1 MKNGRTKNDSKG
13 NCAAENEK
21 ANVSKENVSAFC
33 KKPLGKQLRGQF
45 FYKNIPIFC
54 LAVFAALAAGSLNLI
69 LSWIIQQLMD
79 TAAGESGALSFRTLL
94 LISAGFVLLCAGLS
108 LLNYASQPRFL
119 ERAMRQYKDFA
130 FKKLIG
136 KSISSFRDESAAGYL
151 SALTN
156 DAASIETNY
165 LAQMLAMITKAV
177 TFIGALLLMCRYSL
191 LMTAIAAGLTVL
203 PLIASLLTGNRLQA
217 VESRVSERNGEFTA
231 ALSDCLAGFT
241 VVKNFR
247 AEREIFRLFA
257 QSNKALEHEKFTG
270 RRIKTLVGMIGAVT
284 GIFAQ
289 LGVFI
294 AGVYLSMKGG
304 SMTPGAVVLFV
315 NLMNFIISPIAE
327 LPGLLAC
334 RKAALGLVDK
344 LAVAL
349 ERSSSREGSETLNRL
364 EHGIRLENVSFAYEP
379 GKTVLHGIN
388 AEFEAGRAYALVGG
402 SGSGKSTLLNLLMA
416 AETNYSGHI
425 FADGIELSDISTESL
440 YGTMAAIQ
448 QNVFVFNAS
457 IKDNVSMFH
466 DFPKTEMDEAIARAH
481 LGALIRERGE
491 DYLCGENGSGLS
503 GGEKQRISVARSL
516 LKKSSVLLAD
526 EVTAALDA
534 QTAHRVSSDILD
546 LQGIT
551 RIVVTHTLEESLLRR
566 YDKIFV
572 LRGGRIEEAG
582 SFADLMA
589 NKGYFYALFT
599 VAQ

>member
-1 MKNGRTKNDSKG
+1 MKNGRTKNDSSG

-21 ANVSKENVSAFC
+21 ANAAKENMGALC

-79 TAAGESGALSFRTLL
+79 TAAGKSGALSFRTLL

-257 QSNKALEHEKFTG
+257 QSNKALEREKFTG

-344 LAVAL
+344 LAAAL

-364 EHGIRLENVSFAYEP
+364 ENGIRLENVSFAYEP

-425 FADGIELSDISTESL
+425 LADGIELSDISTESL

-457 IKDNVSMFH
+457 IKDNVSMFR
-466 DFPKTEMDEAIARAH
+466 DFPKTELDEAIARAH

>member
-1 MKNGRTKNDSKG
+1 MKNGRTKNDSSG

-21 ANVSKENVSAFC
+21 ANVSKENMGAFC
-33 KKPLGKQLRGQF
+33 KKPLGKQLRAQF

-79 TAAGESGALSFRTLL
+79 TAAGKSGALSFRTLL

-177 TFIGALLLMCRYSL
+177 TFVGALLLMCRYSL

-203 PLIASLLTGNRLQA
+203 PLIASLLTGNRLQT

-241 VVKNFR
+241 VVKNFK

-344 LAVAL
+344 LAAAL

-425 FADGIELSDISTESL
+425 LADGIELSDISTESL

-457 IKDNVSMFH
+457 IKDNISMFR

-503 GGEKQRISVARSL
+503 GGEKQRISIARSL
-516 LKKSSVLLAD
+516 LKKASVLLAD

>member
-1 MKNGRTKNDSKG
+1 MKNGRTKNDSSG

-21 ANVSKENVSAFC
+21 ANVSKEYRGAFC
-33 KKPLGKQLRGQF
+33 KKTLGKQLRAQF

-79 TAAGESGALSFRTLL
+79 TAAGASGALSLRTLL

-270 RRIKTLVGMIGAVT
+270 RRIKMLVGMIGAVT

-344 LAVAL
+344 LAAAL
-349 ERSSSREGSETLNRL
+349 ERSSSREGSETLNKL

-388 AEFEAGRAYALVGG
+388 AEFEAGKAYALVGG

-425 FADGIELSDISTESL
+425 LADGIELSDISTESL

-457 IKDNVSMFH
+457 IKDNVSMFR

-503 GGEKQRISVARSL
+503 GGEKQRISIARSL

>member
-1 MKNGRTKNDSKG
+1 MKNGRTKNDSSG

-54 LAVFAALAAGSLNLI
+54 LAVFAALTAGSLNLI

-79 TAAGESGALSFRTLL
+79 TAAGESEALSFRTLL

-177 TFIGALLLMCRYSL
+177 TFVGALLLMCRYSM

-247 AEREIFRLFA
+247 AEREIFRLFS

-344 LAVAL
+344 LAAAL

-425 FADGIELSDISTESL
+425 LADGIELSDISTESL

-457 IKDNVSMFH
+457 IKDNVSMFR

-503 GGEKQRISVARSL
+503 GGEKQRISIARSL

-582 SFADLMA
+582 SFADLMV

>member
-1 MKNGRTKNDSKG
+1 MKNGRTKNDSRG

-21 ANVSKENVSAFC
+21 ANVSKENMGAFC

-177 TFIGALLLMCRYSL
+177 TFVGALLLMCRYSL
-191 LMTAIAAGLTVL
+191 LMTAIAAGLTGL

-344 LAVAL
+344 LAAAL

-425 FADGIELSDISTESL
+425 LADGIELSDISTESL
-440 YGTMAAIQ
+440 YGTIAAIQ

-457 IKDNVSMFH
+457 IKDNVSMFR

-503 GGEKQRISVARSL
+503 GGEKQRISIARSL

>member
-1 MKNGRTKNDSKG
+1 MKNGRTKNDSSG

-33 KKPLGKQLRGQF
+33 KKPLGKHLRGQF

-79 TAAGESGALSFRTLL
+79 TAAGKSGALSFRTLL

-344 LAVAL
+344 LAAAL

-388 AEFEAGRAYALVGG
+388 AEFEAGKAYALVGG

-425 FADGIELSDISTESL
+425 LADGIELSDISTESL

-457 IKDNVSMFH
+457 IKDNISMFR

-491 DYLCGENGSGLS
+491 DCLCGENGSGLS
-503 GGEKQRISVARSL
+503 GGEKQRISIARSL